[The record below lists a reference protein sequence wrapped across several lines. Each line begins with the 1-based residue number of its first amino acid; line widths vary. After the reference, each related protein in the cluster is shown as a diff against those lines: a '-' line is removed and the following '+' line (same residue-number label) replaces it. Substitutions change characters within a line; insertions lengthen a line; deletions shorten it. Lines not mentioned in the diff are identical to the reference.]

1 MSGLILISDNVKA
14 RLKPYRLGR
23 KKDPSFPPISLSCQD
38 SDCHRSL
45 LSLQTHLGLG
55 ALLRLLHGRLDPLPC
70 LLPRSC
76 PCTAEPRYPPCTCM
90 MATMLAG
97 YQDALSR
104 DKERDLG
111 GTDVL
116 SFMVTWETSFQCGRV
131 CERQGWLGQPLK
143 NKVEPALVE
152 LPVVSGCPPVP
163 FLGCLQSKKGLLIWG
178 AVGGGVGWGIP
189 AFARDL
195 QKLGTLRM
203 ASSNEKDP

>member
-76 PCTAEPRYPPCTCM
+76 PCTAEPRFPPCTCM

-97 YQDALSR
+97 TRMLY
-104 DKERDLG
+104 LG
-111 GTDVL
+111 TRKG
-116 SFMVTWETSFQCGRV
+116 TWEAQMYCHS
-131 CERQGWLGQPLK
+131 WL
-143 NKVEPALVE
+143 
-152 LPVVSGCPPVP
+152 
-163 FLGCLQSKKGLLIWG
+163 LGK
-178 AVGGGVGWGIP
+178 
-189 AFARDL
+189 R
-195 QKLGTLRM
+195 
-203 ASSNEKDP
+203 ASSVEECAKGRDGWVNH